1 MNSNELS
8 TILNQTGENRDQYQG
23 SVSPPIFQTSNFCFP
38 NMDVMRAALKNELST
53 PFYTR
58 GFNPTAAVLREKLA
72 ALEGTEDALVLSS
85 GSAAVA
91 CAVISQVK
99 AGDHVLCVTK
109 PYSWT
114 NKLISQLLNR
124 FGVEFTF
131 ADGKDADEF
140 LQNIKPNTHLI
151 YLESPNSLTFEQ
163 QDISA
168 ITQFAKNRNITTIID
183 NSYSSPLFQQP
194 AKMGVDLII
203 HSATKYLNGH
213 SDALGGVICGSK
225 EKIQKI
231 FANEWMTLGAH
242 LSPHECSLVIRGLRT
257 LDIRME
263 RSAQSG
269 LKVMQFLESHPKV
282 EKVFH
287 PFAEQYDQ
295 KELSKKQLKNV
306 GGLFSFQVKAESL
319 DRLDNMLNSFKH
331 FLLATSW
338 GGHESLIFPM
348 AVLHHSANYSG
359 NTLPWN
365 LIRIYVGLESPEL
378 LIDDLKQALD
388 QL

>member
-1 MNSNELS
+1 MIPTELS
-8 TILNQTGENRDQYQG
+8 TILNQLGENRADYQG
-23 SVSPPIFQTSNFCFP
+23 AVSPPIFQTSNFCFP
-38 NMDVMRAALKNELST
+38 NIEVMRAALQNELKT

-58 GFNPTAAVLREKLA
+58 GYNPTAAILREKMA
-72 ALEGTEDALVLSS
+72 ALEGTEDALLLSS

-99 AGDHVLCVTK
+99 AGDHILCVAK

-114 NKLISQLLNR
+114 NKLLSQLLAR

-131 ADGKDADEF
+131 ADGGNTDAF
-140 LQNIKPNTHLI
+140 LNEVKENTTLI

-163 QDISA
+163 QDIAA
-168 ITQFAKNRNITTIID
+168 IAQFARNKGINTIID
-183 NSYSSPLFQQP
+183 NSFSSPLFQHP
-194 AKMGVDLII
+194 AAMGIDLIV

-231 FANEWMTLGAH
+231 FAQEWMTLGAH
-242 LSPHECSLVIRGLRT
+242 LSPHECSLVLRGLRT
-257 LDIRME
+257 LEIRME
-263 RSAQSG
+263 RSASSG

-287 PFAEQYDQ
+287 PYSQYYNQ
-295 KELSKKQLKNV
+295 KELSQKQLKNV
-306 GGLFSFQVKAESL
+306 GGLFSFQVKA
-319 DRLDNMLNSFKH
+319 DNMEQLDKMINAFKH

-378 LIDDLKQALD
+378 LIEDLNQALN

>member
-1 MNSNELS
+1 MNPTALS
-8 TILNQTGENRDQYQG
+8 TILNQTGENRSTYQG
-23 SVSPPIFQTSNFCFP
+23 AVSPPIFQTSNFCFS
-38 NMDVMRAALKNELST
+38 NMESMRNSLKNELST

-58 GFNPTAAVLREKLA
+58 GYNPTAAILREKLA

-99 AGDHVLCVTK
+99 AGDHVLCVAK

-114 NKLISQLLNR
+114 NKLIAQLLAR
-124 FGVEFTF
+124 FDVSFTF
-131 ADGKDADEF
+131 ADGQNTEEF
-140 LQNIKPNTHLI
+140 LQNTKENTRLI

-163 QDISA
+163 QDIAA
-168 ITQFAKNRNITTIID
+168 IAQFAKSKGIATIID

-194 AKMGVDLII
+194 AAMGIDLIV

-213 SDALGGVICGSK
+213 SDALGGVICGSTK
-225 EKIQKI
+225 MIQHI

-242 LSPHECSLVIRGLRT
+242 LSPHECSLILRGLRT
-257 LDIRME
+257 LEIRME

-269 LKVMQFLESHPKV
+269 FKVMQFLENHPKV
-282 EKVFH
+282 EKVYH
-287 PFAEQYDQ
+287 PLAHHYNQ
-295 KELSKKQLKNV
+295 KELTQKQLKNV
-306 GGLFSFQVKAESL
+306 GGLFSFQVRAENI
-319 DRLDNMLNSFKH
+319 DQLDNMLNGFQH

-348 AVLHHSANYSG
+348 AVLKSSANYSG

-365 LIRIYVGLESPEL
+365 LIRIYVGLESPDL
-378 LIDDLKQALD
+378 LIADLSQALD
-388 QL
+388 KL